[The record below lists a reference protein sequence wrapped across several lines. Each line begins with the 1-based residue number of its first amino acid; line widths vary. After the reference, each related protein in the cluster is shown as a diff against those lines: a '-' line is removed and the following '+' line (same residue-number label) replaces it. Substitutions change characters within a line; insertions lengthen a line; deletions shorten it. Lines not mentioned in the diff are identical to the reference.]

1 MQANANLVCNTQSES
16 TLITWFFDTGAN
28 QYLTPD
34 VANMVRSEPYNDI
47 DQFDVRD
54 GKGLAVFHIT
64 HSKIHAPKCTF
75 TLSNIL
81 HVPYIKKPLL
91 FVQKFCLEKYA
102 FFEFHPFVF
111 YVKDLVVIYF

>member
-81 HVPYIKKPLL
+81 HVPHIK
-91 FVQKFCLEKYA
+91 
-102 FFEFHPFVF
+102 
-111 YVKDLVVIYF
+111 